1 MLRIRLRRVG
11 KKGQAYY
18 RVVVADQRFPR
29 DGRFLESLGA
39 YNPHGNPP
47 TSDLN
52 ADRAR
57 HWLERGAQPSEA
69 AEKVLRRAGILN
81 GAAVAEA
88 PVATEAAAE
97 AEAPAEAEAA
107 AEAEASTAE
116 EGAPAEAETS
126 DEAPAETSEAEAE
139 AEPAL
144 AAESTES

>member
-39 YNPHGNPP
+39 YDPHATPP
-47 TSDLN
+47 TSNLD

-57 HWLERGAQPSEA
+57 HWLSQGAQPSEA
-69 AEKVLRRAGILN
+69 AEKILRRAGILN
-81 GAAVAEA
+81 GAAVADA
-88 PVATEAAAE
+88 PTATEAEAE
-97 AEAPAEAEAA
+97 AAAPAEAEAA
-107 AEAEASTAE
+107 EEASAEAESEATDEA
-116 EGAPAEAETS
+116 AAEA
-126 DEAPAETSEAEAE
+126 SEAD

-144 AAESTES
+144 AGEGTES

>member
-39 YNPHGNPP
+39 YDPHASPP
-47 TSDLN
+47 ASDLN
-52 ADRAR
+52 AERAR
-57 HWLERGAQPSEA
+57 HWLSKGAQPSEA

-81 GAAVAEA
+81 GAAPAEA
-88 PVATEAAAE
+88 PAATGPDADAESDAAPETE
-97 AEAPAEAEAA
+97 AEAPAAESEAA
-107 AEAEASTAE
+107 
-116 EGAPAEAETS
+116 
-126 DEAPAETSEAEAE
+126 

-144 AAESTES
+144 AAESPES

>member
-39 YNPHGNPP
+39 YNPHMDPP

-52 ADRAR
+52 LERAR
-57 HWLERGAQPSEA
+57 EWIAKGAQPSEA
-69 AEKVLRRAGILN
+69 AAKVLRRAEALN
-81 GAAVAEA
+81 GAATADAEA
-88 PVATEAAAE
+88 TAEAESTDEAPAE
-97 AEAPAEAEAA
+97 AEAPAEP
-107 AEAEASTAE
+107 EAEA
-116 EGAPAEAETS
+116 PAG
-126 DEAPAETSEAEAE
+126 DE

-144 AAESTES
+144 ATEGSES

>member
-11 KKGQAYY
+11 KRGQAYY

-39 YNPHGNPP
+39 YNPHGDPP

-52 ADRAR
+52 GERAR
-57 HWLERGAQPSEA
+57 HWLSVGAQPSEA

-81 GAAVAEA
+81 GAAVTDA
-88 PVATEAAAE
+88 PAAAE
-97 AEAPAEAEAA
+97 AEAETPAEAGAEADAPAEAEAP
-107 AEAEASTAE
+107 T
-116 EGAPAEAETS
+116 EAETS
-126 DEAPAETSEAEAE
+126 DETPAEESEAEAD

-144 AAESTES
+144 AESTES

>member
-39 YNPHGNPP
+39 YDPHATPP
-47 TSDLN
+47 TSNLD

-57 HWLERGAQPSEA
+57 HWLSQGAQPSEA
-69 AEKVLRRAGILN
+69 AEKILRRAGILN
-81 GAAVAEA
+81 GAAVADA
-88 PVATEAAAE
+88 PTAAE
-97 AEAPAEAEAA
+97 AEAAEAEAEAA
-107 AEAEASTAE
+107 AEASAASETE
-116 EGAPAEAETS
+116 AEAA
-126 DEAPAETSEAEAE
+126 DEAPAEEGEAE

-144 AAESTES
+144 AGEGTES

>member
-39 YNPHGNPP
+39 YDPHATPP
-47 TSDLN
+47 ASDLN

-57 HWLERGAQPSEA
+57 HWLSKGAQPSEA
-69 AEKVLRRAGILN
+69 AEKILRRAGILN
-81 GAAVAEA
+81 GAAPAEA
-88 PVATEAAAE
+88 PEATEPEAE
-97 AEAPAEAEAA
+97 AEAPAEAEA
-107 AEAEASTAE
+107 EAEASAETA
-116 EGAPAEAETS
+116 AEAT
-126 DEAPAETSEAEAE
+126 DEAPAEASEGE

-144 AAESTES
+144 AGEGTES

>member
-39 YNPHGNPP
+39 YNPHATPP

-57 HWLERGAQPSEA
+57 HWLEQGAQPSEA

-88 PVATEAAAE
+88 PAATEPAAE
-97 AEAPAEAEAA
+97 AEAPAQAEAA
-107 AEAEASTAE
+107 E
-116 EGAPAEAETS
+116 EAPAEAEA
-126 DEAPAETSEAEAE
+126 EAPAEESEAD
-139 AEPAL
+139 AEPAM
-144 AAESTES
+144 AAEGSES

>member
-39 YNPHGNPP
+39 YDPHASPP
-47 TSDLN
+47 ASDLN

-57 HWLERGAQPSEA
+57 HWLSKGAQPSEA

-81 GAAVAEA
+81 GAAPVEA
-88 PVATEAAAE
+88 PAATEPEADSESEAAPESE
-97 AEAPAEAEAA
+97 AEAPAAE
-107 AEAEASTAE
+107 S
-116 EGAPAEAETS
+116 
-126 DEAPAETSEAEAE
+126 EAE

-144 AAESTES
+144 AAENAES

>member
-18 RVVVADQRFPR
+18 RVVVADQRAPR

-39 YNPHGNPP
+39 YNPHATPP
-47 TSDLN
+47 ASDLD

-57 HWLERGAQPSEA
+57 HWLSKGAQPSEA

-81 GAAVAEA
+81 GAAVADA
-88 PVATEAAAE
+88 PATTEPEAE

-107 AEAEASTAE
+107 ADAS
-116 EGAPAEAETS
+116 AETEAA
-126 DEAPAETSEAEAE
+126 DETPAGESEAE

-144 AAESTES
+144 AGEGTES

>member
-39 YNPHGNPP
+39 YDPHATPP
-47 TSDLN
+47 SSNLN

-57 HWLERGAQPSEA
+57 HWLSKGAQPSEA

-81 GAAVAEA
+81 GAAVADA
-88 PVATEAAAE
+88 PAAPEAE
-97 AEAPAEAEAA
+97 AEAPAEAAATEEAA
-107 AEAEASTAE
+107 AETA
-116 EGAPAEAETS
+116 AETA
-126 DEAPAETSEAEAE
+126 DETPAGESEAA

-144 AAESTES
+144 AGEGTES

>member
-39 YNPHGNPP
+39 YDPHASPP
-47 TSDLN
+47 ASDLN

-57 HWLERGAQPSEA
+57 HWLSKGAQPSEA

-81 GAAVAEA
+81 GAAPAEA
-88 PVATEAAAE
+88 PAATEPEADAESEAAPESE
-97 AEAPAEAEAA
+97 AEAPAAESEAA
-107 AEAEASTAE
+107 
-116 EGAPAEAETS
+116 
-126 DEAPAETSEAEAE
+126 

-144 AAESTES
+144 AAESAES

>member
-11 KKGQAYY
+11 KRGQAYY

-39 YNPHGNPP
+39 YNPHGDPP

-52 ADRAR
+52 EERAR
-57 HWLERGAQPSEA
+57 HWLSVGAQPSEA

-81 GAAVAEA
+81 GAAVAEDPAAAEAEAETPAGAEAEADA
-88 PVATEAAAE
+88 PAE
-97 AEAPAEAEAA
+97 AEAPAEADA
-107 AEAEASTAE
+107 
-116 EGAPAEAETS
+116 S
-126 DEAPAETSEAEAE
+126 DEAPAEESEAEAD

-144 AAESTES
+144 AESTES

>member
-39 YNPHGNPP
+39 YDPHATPP
-47 TSDLN
+47 SSNLN

-57 HWLERGAQPSEA
+57 HWLSKGAQPSEA

-88 PVATEAAAE
+88 PAAPEAE
-97 AEAPAEAEAA
+97 AEAPAEAEATEGA
-107 AEAEASTAE
+107 TAE
-116 EGAPAEAETS
+116 TGAADETPAGEG
-126 DEAPAETSEAEAE
+126 EAE

-144 AAESTES
+144 AGEGTES